1 MSTCFTP
8 TLDDLL
14 VDPLVQA
21 VMSADRVDVARLRR
35 EMTRTA
41 AHIAGRRGLDLAGA
55 RVRFAPPPRAARL
68 DLPHGAERAGDEFR
82 MCC

>member
-1 MSTCFTP
+1 MSTCFSP

-14 VDPLVQA
+14 ADPLVQA
-21 VMSADRVDVARLRR
+21 LMSADRVDAGSLRR

-41 AHIAGRRGLDLAGA
+41 ARVAQPNGHDLAGA
-55 RVRFAPPPRAARL
+55 RVRFAGAPRPARAA
-68 DLPHGAERAGDEFR
+68 LPLVADKASCESR